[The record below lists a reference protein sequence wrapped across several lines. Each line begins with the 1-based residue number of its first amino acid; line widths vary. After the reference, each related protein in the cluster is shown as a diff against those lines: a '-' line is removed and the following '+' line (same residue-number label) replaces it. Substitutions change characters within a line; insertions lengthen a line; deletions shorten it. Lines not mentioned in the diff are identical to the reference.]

1 MKILDDANAEL
12 CRHRD
17 LALTAYAQRLLARGA
32 EIDGEEF
39 RANLSKYA
47 GELEA
52 WRSKAMEGLRQFA
65 EAMME
70 LPSATLHYWPIMTP
84 SVSRSS

>member
-1 MKILDDANAEL
+1 MKVLDEANAEL

-17 LALTAYAQRLLARGA
+17 LALTAYARRLLARGA
-32 EIDGEEF
+32 DIDGEEF
-39 RANLSKYA
+39 RADLSKYA

-52 WRSKAMEGLRQFA
+52 WRSKAMDRLRQFV

-70 LPSATLHYWPIMTP
+70 RPSATLH
-84 SVSRSS
+84 

>member
-1 MKILDDANAEL
+1 MTLDEANAEL

-17 LALTAYAQRLLARGA
+17 LALTAYARQLLARGA
-32 EIDGEEF
+32 DIDGEEF
-39 RANLSKYA
+39 RADLAKYA

-52 WRSKAMEGLRQFA
+52 WRSKAMDHLRQFV

-70 LPSATLHYWPIMTP
+70 RPSATLH
-84 SVSRSS
+84 